1 MNKRFTKLI
10 AALALLVFTMPSLV
24 AWGQTR
30 AEVVAYTLDGT
41 QTGGSSGYDTES
53 DITQND
59 ISWKVMGNTTMNP
72 WRIGGKSLTN
82 IERPVYSTAA
92 ISDNITKI
100 EVTHGTAA
108 SITVN
113 SWTVIVASDASFTN
127 VVSTLTPTFTAS
139 STTTINRP
147 DGVDWTDCY
156 YKFIYNVTVSA
167 TSNKFLQF
175 TKAEFYKQEGSGP
188 VIATPTFS
196 PASGAYA
203 GTQSVTIS
211 CETEGTTIYYT
222 TDGTTPDDESTEYT
236 APITV
241 DQTMTIKA
249 IAYDGEDNT
258 SSVATANYTI
268 LEHAGTETDPY
279 SVADARAAIDANT
292 GITNVYAT
300 GIISQVDE
308 YNSNYSSITYWIS
321 ADGTTTSDQ
330 LEVYSGKGLN
340 NTNFSSINDIE
351 VGATVVIY
359 GTLKKYNNIYEFDK
373 NNYLVEYTAPSH
385 AVEAP
390 TFSPA
395 AGTYAEAQ
403 TVTISCETPDV
414 DIYYTL
420 DGTDPN
426 MESAMYENPI
436 TVSTTTTIKAVAYN
450 GDDVASNITTA
461 TYHINSQA
469 NPYTVTQAL
478 AFLEYPANNIYV
490 EGIVS
495 TAPTEAPTSNGQ
507 LTYYI
512 SVDGEATNQLE
523 VYKGL
528 GLDQAQFTT
537 QDDIQVGDIV
547 TIFGNVKI
555 YNNAKEFDQG
565 NYLVAF
571 ERPVVPVI
579 DATAGE
585 ALAYDATEGS
595 IVYEISNYVE
605 GTMTATTTAEWI
617 SNLVVDEQNEMGEV
631 TFDVTTNNT
640 GEVRTGTVTLTFT
653 YDTDKTVTADVTV
666 SQAALVVPVINAE
679 DVNIAF
685 TATSGS
691 IAYTIQNGEGMVT
704 AVITEGDWLTLGEI
718 TATEVPF
725 TCSANEG
732 EARTATV
739 TLSFEGAGDK
749 VVTVTQAA
757 YAEIYTG
764 EGTFNKVTALTDL
777 EDGGYYVIYSTK
789 AMNSILTNGAMG
801 ATAVTPV
808 NNVITNPAVSI
819 VWKLEAAGDNW
830 NLYSEDI
837 AKYCYI
843 SGNNTTSFATG
854 TTSEYSYTVTVN
866 SNGGFTFAST
876 HTNGRC
882 ISLSSDGNSF
892 RSFAASNNPTV
903 ELYKLGEA
911 STDPFISIANPT
923 IEVAFEGGN
932 GTVEVTYGNITD
944 IDASVYFCDADG
956 VEASYDWMT
965 ASINTDNNIAY
976 TVNANEGD
984 ARTAYLKVKV
994 GETYSNLV
1002 TINQAAYVAPFEPV
1016 TYTLATSIISGR
1028 HYIISNGTNK
1038 AMGAQGGNNRS
1049 AVDVEIEGDVATVS
1063 SANVYEFV
1071 INGPDANGYYT
1082 IYDEEYEYNNNI
1094 GGYLYAAS
1102 GSSNYLKTETHL
1114 DDGNNGLWTIT
1125 FDADENNAVITAQ
1138 GTNSRNLMRYNSSNY
1153 IFSCYASGQQN
1164 IYLYVKDNETECTFV
1179 KDIAAY
1185 QGDGGYY
1192 LIASPVAMNIADVEG
1207 MTTGTF
1213 DLYTYDDSQDLEW
1226 INYKPESGVA
1236 PFTTLEPGTGYL
1248 YANSANVTLTF
1259 AGTPAGNGQ
1268 IPVIA
1273 GWNLVGNPFGVA
1285 ATPNMPYY
1293 RLDSERGALNAETES
1308 GAVSA
1313 MEGVFVN
1320 ATEAG
1325 NVTFSTSGNSKGQN
1339 IALNLSRNER
1349 SASVID
1355 RAIVRFDEGQQLP
1368 KFQLN
1373 PENTKLYIAQGNK
1386 DYAIVRSA
1394 AQGEMPVSFRA
1405 SANGTYTLAV
1415 ETENVEMDYL
1425 HLIDNMTGAD
1435 VDLLQTPSYTF
1446 EARTSDYA
1454 SRFRLVFSANETD
1467 GPSTGSGA
1475 FAYFNGSEW
1484 QISNVGEATL
1494 QVVDVMGRTLSSQTI
1509 SGNANVSINQP
1520 AGIYMLRL
1528 VNGNDVKV
1536 QKVVVR

>member
-1 MNKRFTKLI
+1 MNKRFTKFL
-10 AALALLVFTMPSLV
+10 AALALLVFIAPSMV

-30 AEVVAYTLDGT
+30 AEITWTASEQGYTNAQEITNVTFDNQVSGVFAKGT
-41 QTGGSSGYDTES
+41 NSNAPKYYTNGTAIRCYGGNTIAISTTVGNLTGITITFGSSDGSNAITTDVGSYENGTWSGEAES
-53 DITQND
+53 VTF
-59 ISWKVMGNTTMNP
+59 T
-72 WRIGGKSLTN
+72 IGGTSGN
-82 IERPVYSTAA
+82 RRIA
-92 ISDNITKI
+92 
-100 EVTHGTAA
+100 GF
-108 SITVN
+108 SITYATEAA
-113 SWTVIVASDASFTN
+113 TVAM
-127 VVSTLTPTFTAS
+127 PTFT
-139 STTTINRP
+139 
-147 DGVDWTDCY
+147 
-156 YKFIYNVTVSA
+156 
-167 TSNKFLQF
+167 
-175 TKAEFYKQEGSGP
+175 
-188 VIATPTFS
+188 
-196 PASGAYA
+196 PASGTEF
-203 GTQSVTIS
+203 GDEGLEVTIS
-211 CETEGTTIYYT
+211 CETQGTTIYYT
-222 TDGTTPDDESTEYT
+222 LDGSTPDDESTVYDG
-236 APITV
+236 PISLTE
-241 DQTMTIKA
+241 TTTIKA
-249 IAYDGEDNT
+249 IAYDDDDNT
-258 SSVATANYTI
+258 SNVATAIYTYVDPN
-268 LEHAGTETDPY
+268 APGTQNNPY
-279 SVADARAAIDANT
+279 TVAQARAAIDANT

-547 TIFGNVKI
+547 TIFGNVVI
-555 YNNAKEFDQG
+555 YNNTKEFSTG

-571 ERPVVPVI
+571 NRPVKPVI

-605 GTMTATTTAEWI
+605 GTMTAATTAEWI

-1016 TYTLATSIISGR
+1016 TYTLATSIESGK
-1028 HYIISNGTNK
+1028 HYIITNGTDK
-1038 AMGAQGGNNRS
+1038 AMGAQGGNNRP
-1049 AVDVEIEGDVATVS
+1049 AADVEIENGVATVS
-1063 SANVYEFV
+1063 SADVYEFV
-1071 INGPDANGYYT
+1071 INGPDADGYYT
-1082 IYDEEYEYNNNI
+1082 IYDARNP
-1094 GGYLYAAS
+1094 GYLYAAS
-1102 GSSNYLKTETHL
+1102 SSSNYLKTQISN
-1114 DDGNNGLWTIT
+1114 DDNGRWSISINEGV
-1125 FDADENNAVITAQ
+1125 ASIVAQ
-1138 GTNSRNLMRYNSSNY
+1138 GTNTRNVMQYNSSSSL
-1153 IFSCYASGQQN
+1153 FACYSSASQSSV
-1164 IYLYVKDNETECTFV
+1164 YLYVKDNDTNYEFY

-1185 QGDGGYY
+1185 EGDGGYY
-1192 LIASPVAMNIADVEG
+1192 LIASPVAMDIADVEG
-1207 MTTGTF
+1207 MTEGTF
-1213 DLYTYDDSQDLEW
+1213 DLYAYDDSQDLEW
-1226 INYKPESGVA
+1226 INYEPESGSA
-1236 PFTTLEPGTGYL
+1236 PFTTLDPGTGYL
-1248 YANSANVTLTF
+1248 YANSAKVTLTF
-1259 AGTPAGNGQ
+1259 AGTPYSGNGQ
-1268 IPVIA
+1268 IDIVA

-1285 ATPNMPYY
+1285 ATPDMPYY
-1293 RLDSERGALNAETES
+1293 RLDSDGGALNAETETS
-1308 GAVSA
+1308 AVNA

-1325 NVTFSTSGNSKGQN
+1325 NVTFTSGNSKSQN
-1339 IALNLSRNER
+1339 IALNLSQNR
-1349 SASVID
+1349 SATTID

-1454 SRFRLVFSANETD
+1454 SRFRLVFSAN
-1467 GPSTGSGA
+1467 SISGEA
-1475 FAYFNGSEW
+1475 DADNVFAYFNGSSW
-1484 QISNVGEATL
+1484 NVSNLGEATL